1 MKKIRNCPFGYQ
13 MKNGIYIVVPEEK
26 TLIQQLFEGYLNGA
40 SLKQLS
46 DLAQQ
51 TGLKFREN
59 TVTWNKN
66 MISRIL
72 DNKQYWDGKKY
83 PPILTQDIAMK
94 VGKIKQSKASPKS
107 EIPFIQKRM
116 TCLKCGAPLQRNSKK
131 TPKIYWD
138 CKVCGIRFG
147 PLSNDELLYIVTAKF
162 LEICQNPQMIEPNPL
177 MDNSL
182 SIQAARLTNEINQ
195 MLVQREVDT
204 NKALSLILECAAEK
218 YRTCSIKES
227 DHLTIKLKTLFQEHR
242 NDEKLDRELFEQT
255 MKQVILQPGG
265 SVQFRLMNDK
275 II

>member
-1 MKKIRNCPFGYQ
+1 MKKIRN
-13 MKNGIYIVVPEEK
+13 YIVVSEEK
-26 TLIQQLFEGYLNGA
+26 ALIQKLFEGYINGS

-72 DNKQYWDGKKY
+72 DSKQYWNGEKY
-83 PPILTQDIAMK
+83 PPILTQDIAVK
-94 VGKIKQSKASPKS
+94 VAEIKRSKVSPKS

-138 CKVCGIRFG
+138 CKECGIRFG

-162 LEICQNPQMIEPNPL
+162 LEICQNPQLVEPNQVKG
-177 MDNSL
+177 NSL
-182 SIQAARLTNEINQ
+182 SMQAARLTNEINQ
-195 MLVQREVDT
+195 MLDQREVDT
-204 NKALSLILECAAEK
+204 NKTLSLTLECAAEK
-218 YRTCSIKES
+218 YKTCSIKES
-227 DHLTIKLKTLFQEHR
+227 DHLTIKLKTFFQEHS

-255 MKQVILQPGG
+255 VKRVILQPDG
-265 SVQFRLMNDK
+265 SVQLQLLND
-275 II
+275 III

>member
-1 MKKIRNCPFGYQ
+1 
-13 MKNGIYIVVPEEK
+13 
-26 TLIQQLFEGYLNGA
+26 
-40 SLKQLS
+40 
-46 DLAQQ
+46 
-51 TGLKFREN
+51 
-59 TVTWNKN
+59 
-66 MISRIL
+66 
-72 DNKQYWDGKKY
+72 
-83 PPILTQDIAMK
+83 
-94 VGKIKQSKASPKS
+94 
-107 EIPFIQKRM
+107 
-116 TCLKCGAPLQRNSKK
+116 
-131 TPKIYWD
+131 
-138 CKVCGIRFG
+138 
-147 PLSNDELLYIVTAKF
+147 
-162 LEICQNPQMIEPNPL
+162 MIEPNPL

-218 YRTCSIKES
+218 YKTCSIKES